1 MLGVE
6 KYQLA
11 ATNAANWG
19 ENHLWVL
26 NLLGGSLTR
35 NGVTAWFQGR
45 KDKTQRKPVSFS
57 LENLLHTTYIRL
69 IKVSI
74 TSHGQI
80 PYSTWRERS
89 FVWVLPGM
97 HNLDLLTECQT
108 MERRVQNGLYASKM
122 VRWWGDERWW
132 PRNCSWL
139 KAWQQLNVT
148 VVLDWTLGQEKYR
161 DCSYKVYFDITEKS
175 SVRSVD

>member
-1 MLGVE
+1 M
-6 KYQLA
+6 
-11 ATNAANWG
+11 
-19 ENHLWVL
+19 
-26 NLLGGSLTR
+26 
-35 NGVTAWFQGR
+35 TAWFQGR

-80 PYSTWRERS
+80 PFSTWRERS

-108 MERRVQNGLYASKM
+108 MSDNGDLYKM
-122 VRWWGDERWW
+122 ACMLLRWLGDEVMRG
-132 PRNCSWL
+132 NDLGLFLAKGMTTTECNSSSG
-139 KAWQQLNVT
+139 
-148 VVLDWTLGQEKYR
+148 LDPGPGE
-161 DCSYKVYFDITEKS
+161 I
-175 SVRSVD
+175 

>member
-1 MLGVE
+1 M
-6 KYQLA
+6 
-11 ATNAANWG
+11 
-19 ENHLWVL
+19 
-26 NLLGGSLTR
+26 TR

-80 PYSTWRERS
+80 PFSTWRERS

-122 VRWWGDERWW
+122 VR
-132 PRNCSWL
+132 
-139 KAWQQLNVT
+139 
-148 VVLDWTLGQEKYR
+148 
-161 DCSYKVYFDITEKS
+161 
-175 SVRSVD
+175 